1 MTDSERVNAYEL
13 QIEDFLREL
22 QKRLEEFDEG
32 NKLSPFEQ
40 GRQLAYFEVQDMLKT
55 RYGFLRE
62 ILED

>member
-22 QKRLEEFDEG
+22 QKRLEEFDEE
-32 NKLSPFEQ
+32 NKLSSFEQ

-55 RYGFLRE
+55 RYGLLRE